1 MALPEGVDL
10 YAEVAHA
17 RVITPARPLGVIAV
31 ARADAPPDWGGSARV
46 LVAWVELGEDGT
58 LGLWGRGLDGR
69 PVPLAPVSIWRASG
83 QSQSRFA
90 LEHGAAQSSFAKWV
104 ALYKPAPMA
113 LPTFAT
119 VEVVDE
125 ALPPAP
131 NLLVHLGSTG
141 LHVEVPPGFDI
152 AELRRLVGALC

>member
-1 MALPEGVDL
+1 MPTTRFSPDE
-10 YAEVAHA
+10 
-17 RVITPARPLGVIAV
+17 R
-31 ARADAPPDWGGSARV
+31 RA
-46 LVAWVELGEDGT
+46 LVAD
-58 LGLWGRGLDGR
+58 
-69 PVPLAPVSIWRASG
+69 WRSSG

-90 LEHGAAQSSFAKWV
+90 FEHGVPQSSFSKWV
-104 ALYKPAPMA
+104 ARYTPAAVA

-125 ALPPAP
+125 ALPLAP

-141 LHVEVPPGFDI
+141 LRVEVPPGFDT